1 MYATMVLL
9 GPISTCLL
17 CRHTL
22 PATFKGHPMYSRQV
36 ALRQFWKLAMMN
48 RPEAIPT
55 RYRGQ
60 F

>member
-9 GPISTCLL
+9 GPISTCRL

-48 RPEAIPT
+48 
-55 RYRGQ
+55 
-60 F
+60 